1 MFPHAPTMLG
11 PRAAVLLFPPMK
23 KPVHRAIYL
32 EDALNILQM
41 TECMYAELEHS
52 DLFQALSTTQKTEYR
67 DVLSLL
73 RRLIHDLEQDNAQE
87 QLAS

>member
-1 MFPHAPTMLG
+1 
-11 PRAAVLLFPPMK
+11 MK

-52 DLFQALSTTQKTEYR
+52 DLFRALSTRQKAEYR
-67 DVLSLL
+67 DVLTRL
-73 RRLIHDLEQDNAQE
+73 RRLIHDQEQDNAQE